1 MVHAFC
7 NWLFASTS
15 DVLTSHRR
23 GRIHAASAVL
33 FRENMHKILLR
44 AVFLCFLSSLSTA
57 IHGNAQRMIDSQDW
71 AKVQSIVGKIHGI
84 STTPPVNLVTP
95 KFTSGALMGNG
106 DIGVVA
112 GDTSTSQQRY
122 WFGKSDF
129 WGTHWNSRHNAPE
142 VSILSLG
149 SLTISSPATSNG
161 SDAVYRVDQD
171 ILRAEVTTALKF
183 GDATVH
189 LRSWT
194 ADDDNVFVTEVTAER
209 PAKAVSIELNLAMPA
224 PDPEAHALFPAAAGY
239 RDGTLWVSRE
249 NNLVNANDYRA
260 RAAISVRVMNA
271 PLTDLVST
279 ANSASGKI
287 TFQPGKPLWIVT
299 VFKSDAR
306 IGQTGPAAE
315 ALALSAVEHARAMS
329 LARLAAMQAAHREW
343 WKRFWLRSFVQV
355 HDTVLENY
363 YYGALYV
370 LGSSSRPGKLAP
382 SLWGNFITT
391 DNAGWGGRYFMN
403 YNEEAPYY
411 GIFSSNHAE
420 LAQPYNRMVLAQ
432 IPWQKN
438 RTAAAGYKGVSYQR
452 TFSPFTVI
460 ADPPALTPIAPMKDY
475 KKLPSDQKSNATF
488 SFLPAIQ
495 YYEYTQDR
503 EFLRT
508 QLYPAMKELDTFWR
522 DFAVRDSTGK
532 QWIFEHS
539 SAHEGGDDVNPNLD
553 IGFARRVESELI
565 ETSQV
570 LGQDTEMRS
579 VWMNFLKELSPYPTG
594 VVNGKT
600 VYYIAASVKN
610 EIKNQGLFEPGDQPI
625 NLEGT
630 VFPGENLAIGGDPQ
644 QLQIALNSM
653 QEMDSWGVTR
663 GGNTNNGFCKIFPI
677 AARIGWPAADLVE
690 KFKAAI
696 LHQWRPSNLTV
707 FQGGGGIETSGS
719 IEALDSML
727 LQHENGILRVFPDW
741 PKTMDASFTRL
752 RAKGAFLVSSVQS
765 AGSVLS
771 IDITSEKGG
780 ELVIQS
786 PWKDRTVSLG
796 KDRGIVK
803 PNASGQI
810 ILHTTPGGRYHLFVR

>member
-1 MVHAFC
+1 M
-7 NWLFASTS
+7 NKT
-15 DVLTSHRR
+15 
-23 GRIHAASAVL
+23 
-33 FRENMHKILLR
+33 LLR
-44 AVFLCFLSSLSTA
+44 AVSLFFLVSLSTA
-57 IHGNAQRMIDSQDW
+57 SDGRAQSIRDGHDW
-71 AKVQSIVGKIHGI
+71 TTVQSIVGRIHGI
-84 STTPPVNLVTP
+84 STTPPPNLVTP

-112 GDTSTSQQRY
+112 GDTNTSQQRY
-122 WFGKSDF
+122 SFGKSDF
-129 WGTHWNSRHNAPE
+129 WGTHWNTRHNAPE

-149 SLTISSPATSNG
+149 SLTISSPATNADSA
-161 SDAVYRVDQD
+161 AVYRVDQD
-171 ILRAEVTTALKF
+171 ILRAEVTTTLKF

-194 ADDDNVFVTEVTAER
+194 ADDDNIFVTEVTAER
-209 PAKAVSIELNLAMPA
+209 PAKTVSLQLNLAMPA
-224 PDPEAHALFPAAAGY
+224 PDPNAHTVFPAAAGY
-239 RDGTLWVSRE
+239 RDGMLWVSRE
-249 NNLVNANDYRA
+249 NNLVNENDYKA
-260 RAAISVRVMNA
+260 RAAISVRVLNV
-271 PLTDLVST
+271 PLTELTST
-279 ANSASGKI
+279 ANSASGKA
-287 TFQPGKPLWIVT
+287 TLQPGKPLWIVA

-306 IGQTGPAAE
+306 IGQNGPASD
-315 ALALSAVEHARAMS
+315 ALVHSAVEQARAIS
-329 LARLAAMQAAHREW
+329 SARLAAMQTAHREW
-343 WKRFWLRSFVQV
+343 WKKFWLRSFVQV
-355 HDTVLENY
+355 HDRVLEDY

-411 GIFSSNHAE
+411 GVFSSNHAE

-452 TFSPFTVI
+452 TFSPSTVV
-460 ADPPALTPIAPMKDY
+460 ADPPALIPVAATKDY
-475 KKLPSDQKSNATF
+475 TKLPSEQKSNASF
-488 SFLPAIQ
+488 SFLPTIQ

-503 EFLRT
+503 EFLRA
-508 QLYPAMKELDTFWR
+508 QLYPAMKELDAFWR

-553 IGFARRVESELI
+553 IGFARRIERELV
-565 ETSQV
+565 ETSQMLDV
-570 LGQDTEMRS
+570 DAEMRA
-579 VWMNFLKELSPYPTG
+579 VWMTFLNELSPYPTG
-594 VVNGKT
+594 IVNGKT

-630 VFPGENLAIGGDPQ
+630 VFPGENLAIGGNPQ

-653 QEMDSWGVTR
+653 QEMDSWGVTH

-677 AARIGWPAADLVE
+677 AARIGWPADDLVNR
-690 KFKAAI
+690 FKAAI

-727 LQHENGILRVFPDW
+727 LQHENGVLRVFPDW
-741 PKTMDASFTRL
+741 PVTMDASFTRL
-752 RAKGAFLVSSVQS
+752 RAKGAFLVSGVQS
-765 AGSVLS
+765 RGSVLS

-780 ELVIQS
+780 ALTIQS
-786 PWKDRTVSLG
+786 PWKDRAVSIG
-796 KDRGIVK
+796 RGHTAMR
-803 PNASGQI
+803 PNAAGQI
-810 ILHTTPGGRYHLFVR
+810 TLVTSPGGRYLLSAH

>member
-1 MVHAFC
+1 MTK
-7 NWLFASTS
+7 N
-15 DVLTSHRR
+15 
-23 GRIHAASAVL
+23 
-33 FRENMHKILLR
+33 LLC
-44 AVFLCFLSSLSTA
+44 AVFLSFLGFLSTA
-57 IHGNAQRMIDSQDW
+57 TNGHAQGIRESHDRVT
-71 AKVQSIVGKIHGI
+71 VQSIVGRIHGI
-84 STTPPVNLVTP
+84 STEPPSNLVTP

-112 GDTSTSQQRY
+112 GDTSTSEQRY
-122 WFGKSDF
+122 SFGKSDF
-129 WGTHWNSRHNAPE
+129 WGTHWNARHNAPE

-149 SLTISSPATSNG
+149 SLTISSPATSSG
-161 SDAVYRVDQD
+161 SSAVYRVDQD
-171 ILRAEVTTALKF
+171 ILRAEVTTTLKF

-189 LRSWT
+189 LQSWT

-209 PAKAVSIELNLAMPA
+209 PAKAVSIRLNLAMPS
-224 PDPEAHALFPAAAGY
+224 PDPNAHAVFPAAAGY
-239 RDGTLWVSRE
+239 RGGMLWISRE
-249 NNLVNANDYRA
+249 NNLVNTNGYKA
-260 RAAISVRVMNA
+260 RVAISVRVMNA

-279 ANSASGKI
+279 ANSASGKV
-287 TFQPGKPLWIVT
+287 TLQPGKSFWIIA
-299 VFKSDAR
+299 VFKSDAS
-306 IGQTGPAAE
+306 IGQSGPATE
-315 ALALSAVEHARAMS
+315 ALVNSAVEQARVMS
-329 LARLAAMQAAHREW
+329 SARLGAMQATHREW
-343 WKRFWLRSFVQV
+343 WKKFWLRSFVQV
-355 HDTVLENY
+355 HDRVLEDY

-382 SLWGNFITT
+382 SLWGNFIMT
-391 DNAGWGGRYFMN
+391 DNSGWGGRYFMN

-420 LAQPYNRMVLAQ
+420 LAQPYNHMVLAQ
-432 IPWQKN
+432 VPWQEN

-460 ADPPALTPIAPMKDY
+460 ADPSALTPVAATKDY
-475 KKLPSDQKSNATF
+475 TKLPSDQKSNATF
-488 SFLPAIQ
+488 SFLPSIQ

-503 EFLRT
+503 EFLRA
-508 QLYPAMKELDTFWR
+508 QLYPAMKKLDAFWR
-522 DFAVRDSTGK
+522 DFAVRDSTG
-532 QWIFEHS
+532 QRWMFEHS

-553 IGFARRVESELI
+553 IGFARRVERELI

-570 LGQDTEMRS
+570 LDVDAEMRA
-579 VWMNFLKELSPYPTG
+579 VWTTFLEELSPYPTG
-594 VVNGKT
+594 IVNGKT

-630 VFPGENLAIGGDPQ
+630 VFPGENLAIGDDPQ

-677 AARIGWPAADLVE
+677 AARIGWPADDLVN

-707 FQGGGGIETSGS
+707 FQGGGGLETSGS

-727 LQHENGILRVFPDW
+727 MQHENGVLRVFPDW

-765 AGSVLS
+765 KGSVSS

-780 ELVIQS
+780 VLTIQS
-786 PWKDRTVSLG
+786 PWKNRAVSIG
-796 KDRGIVK
+796 RRHTAIE
-803 PNASGQI
+803 PNGAGQI
-810 ILHTTPGGRYHLFVR
+810 TLFTSPGGRYLLSAH